1 MKLTESK
8 LKNLINEVLNENKQ
22 HAKKIF
28 DLLSSAYDGYADER
42 TNDEFF
48 NQAVSLA
55 IATKLVNDV
64 LALINKELDRYPG
77 WEYYENAY
85 DQGYS
90 AAYRWGLKFS
100 KMKKDF
106 MDQVAKDVGSMTKMQ
121 IQQKQEI

>member
-28 DLLSSAYDGYADER
+28 DLLSSAYDGYGER
-42 TNDEFF
+42 ENDEFF

-64 LALINKELDRYPG
+64 LALINEKLNQFPG
-77 WEYYENAY
+77 WEYYRDY

-90 AAYRWGLKFS
+90 AVYRSGLKFS